1 MKTIRFFI
9 LEDMPDFR
17 VALEQTINESAGC
30 NVCGAS
36 DSVEGGFEG
45 ILESKPDALLL
56 DIKIFGGTAFHLLQR
71 LKDNQ
76 IPIPP
81 FIIITGHEDFE
92 LAQQAVNDWGQQLV
106 KILKKPVWSY
116 WNDIL
121 PEIRAAIIA
130 RLNQSTHDEPE
141 NSISLNETR
150 DVLYIRSNQM
160 THRFQISDILFLEVA
175 GEGQTTIVMADGR
188 QVTVRKTL
196 NVLMNLLPE
205 YIRRINRFNAANI
218 HKMQYI
224 NHEDDTLILEGYS
237 RPLSIGDPYMQ
248 DLKAMLS

>member
-1 MKTIRFFI
+1 MKTIQFYI

-17 VALEQTINESAGC
+17 QALEETVSESPGC
-30 NVCGAS
+30 SVCGSS
-36 DSVEGGFEG
+36 DSVEGGYEG
-45 ILESKPDALLL
+45 ILLTKPDALLL
-56 DIKIFGGTAFHLLQR
+56 DIKLFGGTAFHLLQR
-71 LKDNQ
+71 LKDNL

-92 LAQQAVNDWGQQLV
+92 LAQQAVNDWGQQMV

-116 WNDIL
+116 WTEIL
-121 PEIRAAIIA
+121 PEIRAAILA
-130 RLNQSTHDEPE
+130 RQNQANSDEADG
-141 NSISLNETR
+141 SVSLNDTKE
-150 DVLYIRSNQM
+150 VLFIRSNQM

-175 GEGQTTIVMADGR
+175 GEGQTTIVMSDGR

-196 NVLMNLLPE
+196 NVLMSLLPE

-224 NHEDDTLILEGYS
+224 NHEDDTLMLQGYS

-248 DLKAMLS
+248 ELKAMFG